1 MLLNLACALAE
12 YDPATGR
19 DLSAPPQGSATPGP
33 STQESVAGV
42 LGEPLDTST
51 PHKRSRT
58 ISVEDMSSNVSL
70 SHSLDHPSGEIPDHL
85 MAGDSQDDEPEQDSI
100 HMADD
105 EGEDAQDSYIFS
117 RQAEEA
123 ARQQREAEPDVGD
136 NKRRRL
142 QESTAA
148 EDAQDSY
155 IFSRQA
161 EEAARQQRESTAA
174 EEPSTAEED
183 RSLQEL
189 GERRAERLLRAQER
203 REREVEL
210 DNARRRRRERRRA
223 RRAARNEAIAIETGT
238 VRIQALQ
245 HHSSDDST
253 EESGK

>member
-142 QESTAA
+142 
-148 EDAQDSY
+148 D
-155 IFSRQA
+155 
-161 EEAARQQRESTAA
+161 ESTAA